1 METKEF
7 LRRGKPPT
15 PHGKKWLGWTE
26 FALVIAVFGKR
37 SITSLDVEFARRQG
51 GAKCTSADRTHVFE
65 HARDRGTPLPM
76 DVVKRLAEVPELA
89 LIKHLAAS
97 LFWPLLVNPPET
109 RAAATRMV
117 RRCLDR
123 LNLVR
128 LSVNQEEAWLA
139 RQWQQVL
146 AADKKAEWQDEDSLI
161 RRRIENLVAQ
171 HPQNLDFVAL
181 LGALYREACLSFEPD
196 AACYLGMRFWMLLE
210 DFLSGPLFAGISAE
224 LCDFSV
230 NRIIYDRDDGEAR
243 KPFSTHNAD
252 RIPGKAIGLLLSA
265 DDPDALEL
273 LGLT

>member
-1 METKEF
+1 
-7 LRRGKPPT
+7 
-15 PHGKKWLGWTE
+15 
-26 FALVIAVFGKR
+26 
-37 SITSLDVEFARRQG
+37 
-51 GAKCTSADRTHVFE
+51 
-65 HARDRGTPLPM
+65 M